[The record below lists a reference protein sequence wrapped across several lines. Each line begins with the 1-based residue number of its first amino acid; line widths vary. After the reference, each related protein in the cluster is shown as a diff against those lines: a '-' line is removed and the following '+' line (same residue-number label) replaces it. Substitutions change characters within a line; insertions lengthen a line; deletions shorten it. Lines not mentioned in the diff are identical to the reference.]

1 MSVVITTKLK
11 KVLKIMEKYLSK
23 ILKSPLF
30 FGITEQE
37 LMKMLSCFGA
47 IVKKYEAGDM
57 IIRQGDIVSKIYMI
71 LEGSVNIEKDSY
83 WGRRIIVQKLNEYDN
98 IALCLVASRNTEST
112 VSATCS
118 KNATILALNFNKCS
132 TMCTNACSH
141 HVALIQNM
149 FKILSRENIELLEK
163 IENISQKSIRD
174 KLLTYLSNERLK
186 HKSPNFEINFNR
198 QELADYLNIDRS
210 AMSFELSKLKNE
222 GIIDF
227 EKNRFELHELP

>member
-1 MSVVITTKLK
+1 
-11 KVLKIMEKYLSK
+11 MEKYLSK

-37 LMKMLSCFGA
+37 LLKMLSCFGA

-112 VSATCS
+112 V
-118 KNATILALNFNKCS
+118 
-132 TMCTNACSH
+132 
-141 HVALIQNM
+141 
-149 FKILSRENIELLEK
+149 
-163 IENISQKSIRD
+163 
-174 KLLTYLSNERLK
+174 Y
-186 HKSPNFEINFNR
+186 
-198 QELADYLNIDRS
+198 
-210 AMSFELSKLKNE
+210 
-222 GIIDF
+222 
-227 EKNRFELHELP
+227 